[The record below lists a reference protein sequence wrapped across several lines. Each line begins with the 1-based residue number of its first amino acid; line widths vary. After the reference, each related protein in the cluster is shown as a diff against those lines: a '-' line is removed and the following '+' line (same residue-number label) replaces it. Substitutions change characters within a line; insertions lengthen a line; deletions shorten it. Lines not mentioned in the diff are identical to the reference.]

1 MDLAL
6 EASASVSAQSPAV
19 RLPGGSVVKSP
30 PVVQETQQMRVRS
43 LSRDDALEES
53 MKTIPAFFPGESQGL
68 RRLAGH
74 SPKGHKQ
81 LDATKQLH
89 MHTCKAVI
97 KYKIYQK
104 KKILISTMKC
114 FCRSL

>member
-1 MDLAL
+1 M
-6 EASASVSAQSPAV
+6 AQQVKNPPAI
-19 RLPGGSVVKSP
+19 
-30 PVVQETQQMRVRS
+30 QETQETWVQS

>member
-1 MDLAL
+1 M
-6 EASASVSAQSPAV
+6 AQQVKNPPAI
-19 RLPGGSVVKSP
+19 
-30 PVVQETQQMRVRS
+30 QETQETWVWS

-81 LDATKQLH
+81 LDATEQLH

-104 KKILISTMKC
+104 KNINLHDEVLLQIIVKNIYNKQINKGEKDKGN
-114 FCRSL
+114 

>member
-1 MDLAL
+1 M
-6 EASASVSAQSPAV
+6 AQQVKNPPAI
-19 RLPGGSVVKSP
+19 
-30 PVVQETQQMRVRS
+30 QETQETWVQS

-104 KKILISTMKC
+104 KKNINLHDEVLLQIIVKNIYNKQINKGEKDKGN
-114 FCRSL
+114 